1 MAANPSSAAATTPSK
16 SNPSKKE
23 KDTLIAVL
31 QFLKKSKLSV
41 SGGSTLSKQ
50 QTFFLKNADVYELE
64 SFWSALHNFIKVA
77 WLLIELK
84 A

>member
-1 MAANPSSAAATTPSK
+1 MAANANSAVAATTPK

-41 SGGSTLSKQ
+41 RFRSVSSKR
-50 QTFFLKNADVYELE
+50 QTFLLKNAYL
-64 SFWSALHNFIKVA
+64 
-77 WLLIELK
+77 
-84 A
+84 

>member
-50 QTFFLKNADVYELE
+50 QIFFLKNADVYELE
-64 SFWSALHNFIKVA
+64 SF
-77 WLLIELK
+77 
-84 A
+84 